1 MLAGRPEVEFLSIRA
16 RGIERRLSPQA
27 ALALGET
34 ALGLSQALMIVKRVH
49 PDLIVGTGGYAAF
62 APLLAGVM
70 LRIPTAIHEQNVIPG
85 LVTRLLAP
93 WVDRVWL
100 SYPETGEF
108 LRTQRAVVTGV
119 PLRAS
124 VLELRALSSRDAKA
138 ALELDSQ
145 RLLLLVLGGSHGS
158 RALHEATLRGL
169 EPLEREGVQ
178 LAVVAGREAKRLRA
192 QLAERAPGARSIV
205 VMEHTPEIGRWMRAA
220 DLIISRA
227 GGTTLAELMVL
238 GAPSLVVPWP
248 GAAAGH
254 QEANAR
260 WWAERGACRCL
271 TENELSDTEGNR
283 LVEESLTLLRDGRMA
298 ACMATRARELSRPG
312 ALDHVMREVEPYLD
326 PRTDPRTVSLHR
338 HRRRWHER
346 AGLGAPR
353 SRPFRPRL
361 RP

>member
-1 MLAGRPEVEFLSIRA
+1 VLAGRPEVEFLSIRA
-16 RGIERRLSPQA
+16 RGIERQLSPQA

-34 ALGLSQALMIVKRVH
+34 VLGLSQALMIVTRVR

-62 APLLAGVM
+62 APLLAGV
-70 LRIPTAIHEQNVIPG
+70 LLKIPTAIHEQNVIPG

-100 SYPETGEF
+100 SYPETGES
-108 LRTQRAVVTGV
+108 LRAQHTAVTGV
-119 PLRAS
+119 PLRAA

-138 ALELDSQ
+138 ALGLDP
-145 RLLLLVLGGSHGS
+145 RRPLLLVLGGSLGS
-158 RALHEATLRGL
+158 CALHEAVLRGL

-178 LAVVAGREAKRLRA
+178 LAVIAGREAGRLRG
-192 QLAERAPGARSIV
+192 QLAERASGAQSV
-205 VMEHTPEIGRWMRAA
+205 VIMEHTPEIARWMRAS
-220 DLIISRA
+220 DLVISRA
-227 GGTTLAELMVL
+227 GGTTLAELMAL
-238 GAPSLVVPWP
+238 GVPALVVPWP

-260 WWAERGACRCL
+260 WWAERGACH
-271 TENELSDTEGNR
+271 TLSEDQLRKTGGDC
-283 LVEESLTLLRDGRMA
+283 LVEESLALLRDGPRA
-298 ACMATRARELSRPG
+298 ARLAARARELGRPG
-312 ALDHVMREVEPYLD
+312 ALDHVMKEVEPYLD

-353 SRPFRPRL
+353 SRPLRPRL
-361 RP
+361 GP